1 MATNQDARADFV
13 LGSAG
18 AESASGSPADAT
30 AGPPSK
36 SEDVDIDTLL
46 GNLSDAIAVVA
57 VVHRSLE
64 ALEVRAVGDEE
75 VALRYALTLLRAAYS
90 ALDMASLHFS

>member
-1 MATNQDARADFV
+1 MATNQEARGDFV

-18 AESASGSPADAT
+18 AESPSGSPANAT
-30 AGPPSK
+30 AAPPRM